1 MYTAEF
7 TIYDLIAR
15 NASVHAR
22 REAVTGGGYPL
33 SFGEF
38 HHRCDAFVAG
48 LRGEGLAAGDR
59 IALLAGNEP
68 DFLLLC
74 VAAARLGAIVV
85 PVNWR
90 LGPEEIVYILAD
102 TAPRFLFCGREFRDQ
117 ARRAATG
124 MPSLEK
130 RFVFAGDGEEA
141 TTAETGSD
149 DFLTWPAEDFTD
161 ANVSLSP
168 VAGRGADPFLIIH
181 TAAMG
186 GKPRGCIL
194 SQDNLMA
201 TAVQL
206 AHLLRLDDR
215 DAYVG
220 LLPLFHI
227 GGMAMTLATM
237 LAGGRNILV
246 PRFDPPAVLRIIA
259 ASGGTFFGT
268 FPPMLGALLDAAEK
282 GEYDTAGLRLACGVD
297 APATIERFLR
307 VHPRAEF
314 FSLYGQT
321 EVMPVSGGNY
331 RDCPGGIGRPSLLA
345 RVAICDDMDE
355 EVPPG
360 TTGEI
365 CVRSPAVFRG
375 YWRLPGETAAA
386 ARSGRHHTGDL
397 GRLDEEGFL
406 WYAGRKPEK
415 ELIKTGG
422 ENVYPAEVEK
432 AILAHG
438 ALAEACVFGVPDP
451 EWGEAVQAVCV
462 IAEGGRVS
470 AGELGDFVA
479 ARIARYKKPK
489 HVIFVAALPKTPAGN
504 IDREAVKATW
514 GRKCLTGGN
523 AGGRS
528 A

>member
-1 MYTAEF
+1 MNTAEF

-15 NASVHAR
+15 NAALHAG
-22 REAVTGGGYPL
+22 REAVMGGGDSL
-33 SFGEF
+33 TFGEF
-38 HHRCDAFVAG
+38 HRRCDAFAAG

-74 VAAARLGAIVV
+74 GAAALLGVIVV

-90 LGPEEIVYILAD
+90 LGSEEMVYILAD
-102 TAPRFLFCGREFRDQ
+102 TAPRFLFCSGEFRDQ
-117 ARRAATG
+117 ARRAAAGTTC
-124 MPSLEK
+124 LEK
-130 RFVFAGDGEEA
+130 RFVFAGDGEGAAAAVTGTSGVEA
-141 TTAETGSD
+141 GRD
-149 DFLTWPAEDFTD
+149 DFLAWPPEEFNA
-161 ANVSLSP
+161 AHVSSSP
-168 VAGRGADPFLIIH
+168 AAGRGADPFLIIH
-181 TAAMG
+181 TAAVG
-186 GKPRGCIL
+186 GKPRGCVL

-215 DAYVG
+215 DSYVG

-227 GGMAMTLATM
+227 GGLAMTLATM
-237 LAGGRNILV
+237 LACGRNILV
-246 PRFDPPAVLRIIA
+246 PQFDPPAVLRLIA

-268 FPPMLGALLDAAEK
+268 FPPMMGALLDAEEQ
-282 GEYDTAGLRLACGVD
+282 GEYDTAGLRLACGMD

-307 VHPRAEF
+307 SHPRAEF
-314 FSLYGQT
+314 FGLYGQT
-321 EVMPVSGGNY
+321 EVMPISGGNY
-331 RDCPGGIGRPSLLA
+331 RDCPGSIGRPSLLA
-345 RVAICDDMDE
+345 RVAICDDLNE

-397 GRLDEEGFL
+397 GRLDGDGFL

-489 HVIFVAALPKTPAGN
+489 HVIFVAALPKTPAGT

-514 GRKCLTGGN
+514 GRKC
-523 AGGRS
+523 
-528 A
+528 